1 MTTPE
6 RVAVEHDI
14 AGVGSR
20 AVAQLLDWVVISVVL
35 IGSLILTAVAS
46 LTVPAWLLITLAI
59 IMFGAMPFAY
69 FFFAEWRFG
78 ATLGKRVMRIR
89 VLTELGAPIGARE
102 SLVRNLVRVIDFLP
116 TSYLLGGI
124 VALISSR
131 SQRLGDMAAGTVA
144 VRIPKRPGGVP
155 KAAAVS
161 FVDLVAADEATAGGV
176 PPRLAEIIAEFESR
190 RGTLTKEAQ
199 ETLASKIAARVERHL
214 ARPPGMS
221 DDQFLSYARGRYG

>member
-1 MTTPE
+1 VTTPE

-20 AVAQLLDWVVISVVL
+20 AVAQLLDWVVISLFL
-35 IGSLILTAVAS
+35 IGSILLAAVLS
-46 LTVPAWLLITLAI
+46 LSLPPWLVITLAI
-59 IMFGAMPFAY
+59 IAFGAMPFAY
-69 FFFAEWRFG
+69 FVVAEWRFG

-116 TSYLLGGI
+116 TTYLLGGI

-155 KAAAVS
+155 KAAAAS

-199 ETLASKIAARVERHL
+199 ATLASKIAMRVERHL

-221 DDQFLSYARGRYG
+221 DDQFLSYARGRHS

>member
-1 MTTPE
+1 VTTPE

-20 AVAQLLDWVVISVVL
+20 AVAQLLDWVVILIFL
-35 IGSLILTAVAS
+35 IGTVLLAAVLSLS
-46 LTVPAWLLITLAI
+46 LPPWLLITLAI
-59 IMFGAMPFAY
+59 IVFGAMPFAY
-69 FFFAEWRFG
+69 FVIAEWRFG

-116 TSYLLGGI
+116 STYLLGGI

-199 ETLASKIAARVERHL
+199 ATLASKIAVRVERHL
-214 ARPPGMS
+214 ARPPGMN
-221 DDQFLSYARGRYG
+221 DDQFLSYARGRHS

>member
-1 MTTPE
+1 VTTPE

-20 AVAQLLDWVVISVVL
+20 AVAQLLDWVVILIFL
-35 IGSLILTAVAS
+35 IGTVLLAAVLSLS
-46 LTVPAWLLITLAI
+46 LPPWLLITLAI
-59 IMFGAMPFAY
+59 IVFGAMPFAY
-69 FFFAEWRFG
+69 FVIAEWRFG

-116 TSYLLGGI
+116 STYLLGGI

-199 ETLASKIAARVERHL
+199 ATLASKIAVRVERHL

-221 DDQFLSYARGRYG
+221 DDQFLSYARGRHS

>member
-1 MTTPE
+1 VTTPE

>member
-1 MTTPE
+1 MP
-6 RVAVEHDI
+6 
-14 AGVGSR
+14 
-20 AVAQLLDWVVISVVL
+20 
-35 IGSLILTAVAS
+35 LTAVAS